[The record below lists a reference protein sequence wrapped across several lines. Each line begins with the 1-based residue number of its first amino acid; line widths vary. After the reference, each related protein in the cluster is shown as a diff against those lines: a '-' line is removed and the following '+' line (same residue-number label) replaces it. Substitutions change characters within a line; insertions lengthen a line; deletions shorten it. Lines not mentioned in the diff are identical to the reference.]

1 MTKTVREKYIE
12 ALKALG
18 FRQLK
23 THLRKYEIFT
33 YEDGGKYIY
42 VGKSGGL
49 RVGHTITGSIPCSDA
64 YKAKLLASVL

>member
-1 MTKTVREKYIE
+1 MAKTLREKYIE

-18 FRQLK
+18 FNQIK
-23 THLRKYEIFT
+23 CHSRKYEVFA
-33 YEDGGKYIY
+33 YGDGKHIY